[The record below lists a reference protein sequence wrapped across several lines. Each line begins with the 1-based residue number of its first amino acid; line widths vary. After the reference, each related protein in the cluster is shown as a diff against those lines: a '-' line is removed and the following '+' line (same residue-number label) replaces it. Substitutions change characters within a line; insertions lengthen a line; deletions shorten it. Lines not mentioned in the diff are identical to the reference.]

1 MRWARDGLVDY
12 VLPMNYQGDSKKFTY
27 FVEEQLGILEGEHG
41 KYLSGIGIRNQ
52 PVAGSRALAIRM
64 LEQVAIVREREK
76 TGFVFFTL
84 DPRAEGAL
92 PLVAKALK
100 EGQR

>member
-1 MRWARDGLVDY
+1 MPGHELA
-12 VLPMNYQGDSKKFTY
+12 
-27 FVEEQLGILEGEHG
+27 EC
-41 KYLSGIGIRNQ
+41 
-52 PVAGSRALAIRM
+52 VAA
-64 LEQVAIVREREK
+64 VREREK

-100 EGQR
+100 EGQNS

>member
-1 MRWARDGLVDY
+1 
-12 VLPMNYQGDSKKFTY
+12 MNYQSDSKKFAY
-27 FVEEQLGILEGEHG
+27 FLDEQLGVLRDDTD
-41 KYLSGIGIRNQ
+41 KYLSGIGVRNQ
-52 PVAGSRALAIRM
+52 PLAGSRALAIRL
-64 LEQVAIVREREK
+64 LEQVAAVREREK

>member
-1 MRWARDGLVDY
+1 
-12 VLPMNYQGDSKKFTY
+12 MNYQSDMAKFTY
-27 FVEEQLGILEGEHG
+27 FVDKQLGILADDADKFLGG
-41 KYLSGIGIRNQ
+41 VGVRNQ
-52 PVAGSRALAIRM
+52 PVAGSRALAIRL
-64 LEQVAIVREREK
+64 LEQVAAVREREK

>member
-1 MRWARDGLVDY
+1 MKR
-12 VLPMNYQGDSKKFTY
+12 QTY
-27 FVEEQLGILEGEHG
+27 LG
-41 KYLSGIGIRNQ
+41 KLSSSLGT
-52 PVAGSRALAIRM
+52 RALAIRL
-64 LEQVAIVREREK
+64 LEQVAAVRKREK

-100 EGQR
+100 QGQ